1 MLTAGVDI
9 GTTGVRAVLFDP
21 ASQRTVGHAEIPA
34 PPGTRSDDGGHTV
47 DEMAVVEAALQ
58 ALTRVCAGA
67 ALSPVAISVAGT
79 SGTLCFRDARNRVC
93 APAVMYD
100 DARFGAGVERIAAW
114 KRELPEARRALPITD
129 SVLEALGA
137 RPGFSDWTNARKLG
151 WDPGTT
157 RWPPAAWGLRE
168 AGFLPRVDPPGAP
181 AGTCRLPAARG
192 ALLTRGATDSC
203 ASHIGVAALRE
214 GAWSVSLGTTVTWKA
229 ALPGAMP
236 DALDRLPAGAY
247 AHRLAPEFWLAAAAG
262 NSGGGALRA
271 LQPADADLGELD
283 LHAHVPTGFA
293 AYPLPR
299 PGERFPVADG
309 GFAGFGV
316 PHPGDLR
323 LHAAMLEG
331 VAFVVRL
338 GMERIAASG
347 VGPLDRLYLTGGGAG
362 STAWARVLASVVGV
376 PVAPRP
382 LSGPATGAAV
392 LAAKAVEGAA
402 SGASEIDARATAGN
416 DDVLPDPR
424 LVWQLD
430 ERYAA
435 FLDCLKRFET
445 PPGRES
451 SPERTRAL
459 QTYFISSPDEP
470 TPIRTL

>member
-21 ASQRTVGHAEIPA
+21 ASERAVGHAEVPA
-34 PPGTRSDDGGHTV
+34 PPGTRTDDGGHTV
-47 DEMAVVEAALQ
+47 DEAAVVDAALE

-79 SGTLCFRDARNRVC
+79 AGTVCFRDARNRVC

-137 RPGFSDWTNARKLG
+137 RPGFSDWTNASKLG
-151 WDPGTT
+151 WDPAAT
-157 RWPPAAWGLRE
+157 RWPPGAWGLRE
-168 AGFLPRVDPPGAP
+168 AGFLPRVEPPGAP

-203 ASHIGVAALRE
+203 AMHLGVAGFGD

-229 ALPGAMP
+229 ALPGATP

-247 AHRLAPEFWLAAAAG
+247 AHRVAPEFWLAAAAG

-271 LQPADADLGELD
+271 LHPTDADLGELD
-283 LHAHVPTGFA
+283 RHARIPTGLA
-293 AYPLPR
+293 TYPLPR
-299 PGERFPVADG
+299 RGERFPVANTD
-309 GFAGFGV
+309 FAGFAV
-316 PHPGDLR
+316 PHPGDPR
-323 LHAAMLEG
+323 RHAAILEG

-338 GMERIAASG
+338 GIERIAAAG
-347 VGPLDRLYLTGGGAG
+347 VPRPERLYLTGGGAANA
-362 STAWARVLASVVGV
+362 AWARVLASVVGV
-376 PVAPRP
+376 PVALRP
-382 LSGPATGAAV
+382 QSGPATGAAV
-392 LAAKAVEGAA
+392 LAARAVEGAA
-402 SGASEIDARATAGN
+402 SAAGGIEAAAATES
-416 DDVLPDPR
+416 DDVLPDPL

-435 FLDCLKRFET
+435 FLDCLTRFET
-445 PPGRES
+445 PPGHHAR
-451 SPERTRAL
+451 PARTQAL
-459 QTYFISSPDEP
+459 QTYFISSPDDP

>member
-21 ASQRTVGHAEIPA
+21 AGERMVGRVEVATPA
-34 PPGTRSDDGGHTV
+34 GTRTEDGAHTV
-47 DEMAVVEAALQ
+47 DEAPVVDAALQ

-79 SGTLCFRDARNRVC
+79 AGTVCFRDARNRMC

-100 DARFGAGVERIAAW
+100 DMRFGAGVERLARW
-114 KRELPEARRALPITD
+114 KRELPDARRALPITD
-129 SVLEALGA
+129 AVLEALGA
-137 RPGFSDWTNARKLG
+137 RPGFTDWTNASKLG
-151 WDPGTT
+151 WDPGSAT
-157 RWPPAAWGLRE
+157 WPPAAWGLRE

-203 ASHIGVAALRE
+203 AMHIGVAAFTE

-229 ALPGAMP
+229 AMSGSTP

-247 AHRLAPEFWLAAAAG
+247 AHRLAPAFWLAAAAG
-262 NSGGGALRA
+262 NSGGGALRE
-271 LQPADADLGELD
+271 LDPPDADLGDLD
-283 LHAHVPTGFA
+283 ASARTPTGFA

-299 PGERFPVADG
+299 RGERYPVVDPD
-309 GFAGFGV
+309 FAGFGL
-316 PHPGDLR
+316 PHPDDPR
-323 LHAAMLEG
+323 LHAAILEG

-338 GMERIAASG
+338 GVERISAAG
-347 VGPLDRLYLTGGGAG
+347 VPPPDRLFIAGGGAG
-362 STAWARVLASVVGV
+362 SAAWARVLAAVMSV

-392 LAAKAVEGAA
+392 LAAAAVEGAA
-402 SGASEIDARATAGN
+402 SPAGRADKETAGP
-416 DDVLPDPR
+416 DDVLPDPL

-435 FLDCLKRFET
+435 FLHCLSRFENASVSRT
-445 PPGRES
+445 PGIG
-451 SPERTRAL
+451 TGAL
-459 QTYFISSPDEP
+459 QTYFRSSQDDP
-470 TPIRTL
+470 TLIRTL